1 MTNSL
6 NKLFERLL
14 ENESI
19 FKDKEVLRHSYT
31 PDVLVHRDE
40 QTEELATIL
49 VSALPRRNTV
59 KYSHLRK
66 NRNRENGCNALRRQR
81 ARKYE

>member
-1 MTNSL
+1 MTSSL

-40 QTEELATIL
+40 QTEELAMIL
-49 VSALPRRNTV
+49 VSALRG
-59 KYSHLRK
+59 KHL
-66 NRNRENGCNALRRQR
+66 QTS
-81 ARKYE
+81 